1 MKLKQPYLLFLGDA
15 PDAFAAKTAI
25 GIAHWRPQMCV
36 GQLSLPGCQA
46 SVGLQEMDLE
56 AAWNVGARTLV
67 LGVANRGG
75 VFNEKWADVL
85 KKAVEIGF
93 DIASGL
99 HTPLSGVQ
107 GLARFAA
114 DKGVMLHD
122 VRRFGGDLPVGT
134 GRPRSGKRLLTVGT
148 DCSVGKMYTSLALER
163 EMRNQGLDAD
173 FRATGQ
179 TGIFIA
185 GEGISV
191 DAVIADFIAGAA
203 EVISPANADDHW
215 DIVEGQGSLFHPSYA
230 GVSMGLLHGS
240 QPDLL
245 VLCHDPKREHM
256 RGIPHLSVPSL
267 QETINANIAAARLT
281 NNAAKCIGIA
291 VNTKAMA
298 EDEALAY
305 LERTSRDTGLPCV
318 DPVRTGVAQLVK
330 AIVSDS

>member
-15 PDAFAAKTAI
+15 PDSFAAKTAI
-25 GIAHWRPQMCV
+25 GIAHWRPEVCV

-56 AAWNVGARTLV
+56 AAWKAGAKTLV

-75 VFNEKWADVL
+75 VFSESWVDVL
-85 KKAVEIGF
+85 KQAVEIGF

-99 HTPLSGVQ
+99 HTPLSEVA
-107 GLARFAA
+107 GLAGLAA
-114 DKGVMLHD
+114 DKGTLLHD
-122 VRRFGGDLPVGT
+122 VRRFEGELPIGT
-134 GRPRSGKRLLTVGT
+134 GVPRSGKRILTVGT
-148 DCSVGKMYTSLALER
+148 DCSVGKMYTSLAIER
-163 EMRNQGLDAD
+163 EMRKQGFNAD

-215 DIVEGQGSLFHPSYA
+215 DIVEGQGSLFHASYA

-240 QPDLL
+240 QPDFL
-245 VLCHDPKREHM
+245 VLCHDPKRPHM

-267 QETINANIAAARLT
+267 QETIEANVAAARLT
-281 NNAAKCIGIA
+281 NGAAKCIGIA
-291 VNTKAMA
+291 MNTKAMA
-298 EDEALAY
+298 EEEALAY
-305 LERTSRDTGLPCV
+305 LERTAS
-318 DPVRTGVAQLVK
+318 
-330 AIVSDS
+330 